1 MMIKILLV
9 TLIIVAVA
17 VLLLS
22 VKVILK
28 RNGRFESQHIHD
40 SKAMR
45 ERGIHCVMD
54 QDREQ
59 RKHQPVVKERVSIN
73 N

>member
-1 MMIKILLV
+1 MIKILLV